1 MFSTTIIT
9 LAVLSLLIGAPI
21 AVAEHDHKWHDS
33 HGGHSEHAVHSEHAT
48 HSVYNGIHL
57 PSDQFLADGGC
68 SEQEIKSLHK
78 LHERLAKDS
87 ADREKTLA
95 EAEEKM
101 IKTRDSARV
110 SESVLHDAI
119 EDYFTAKS
127 DLMKLRAT
135 AAVEARKIMGDE
147 LFEKIAASHR

>member
-1 MFSTTIIT
+1 MFGTTITI
-9 LAVLSLLIGAPI
+9 LALLSMLIGAPT
-21 AVAEHDHKWHDS
+21 AVAEHDHQWHDS

-48 HSVYNGIHL
+48 HGVYNGIHL
-57 PSDQFLADGGC
+57 PSDQYLADGGC
-68 SEQEIKSLHK
+68 SEQEIKSLHE

-87 ADREKTLA
+87 VDREKDLA
-95 EAEEKM
+95 EAEENM
-101 IKTRDSARV
+101 IKTRSGTQV
-110 SESVLHDAI
+110 SESALHDAI

-147 LFEKIAASHR
+147 RFEKIADSHR